1 METLVI
7 GDPPQSLEPDFSE
20 MLRRG
25 YSAHGQGKLEEAEQ
39 LYCSILTYD
48 PRNFVALHLLGFLN
62 FQRGRLLDA
71 LKFIEAALSVDGG
84 HVAALLN
91 RGRILHAMDRCD
103 EALAS
108 YNDALEGEPN
118 NAEILNARGI
128 ALLDLARPREAL
140 ESFECALAIN
150 GDYVEALGNRGNAML
165 KLNRPQDA
173 VASYDAAL
181 QLAPGHSQVLTNRA
195 NALRRLDRPAE
206 ALLNAEAALASRPN
220 YAEAQFEAS
229 LAQLTLGRFRVGWK
243 GYESRWAT
251 GAFAPHRRDF
261 NAPLWVGEQSICGKT
276 ILLHAEQGYG
286 DTIQFVRYAP
296 LVAERGAK
304 VFLEVQPE
312 LVGLLSQ
319 MRGVEIVV
327 ARGEPLPAFD
337 FHCPLLSLPLAFG
350 TTLEAIPGDVPYVRA
365 GRAEIAAFEHRLPSK
380 RPRIGVAWAGR
391 RSHKNDLSRSM
402 SLETLLPLLETSAVQ
417 FISLQ
422 RELCG
427 EDEHF
432 LRGHPEV
439 FRIGEK
445 LGNFAETAAIISL
458 LDIVI
463 SVDTAVAHL
472 AGALGQPVFVLLPFA
487 ADFRW
492 MREHPESAWYPTARL
507 FRQRSFGQWHDV
519 VAAVRDELGL
529 ATQKSRAGGDRDG
542 TRGSALQ
549 RATLWALAGRKS
561 ARRPDGP

>member
-1 METLVI
+1 MEIRVI
-7 GDPPQSLEPDFSE
+7 GDLPQSLEPNLSE
-20 MLRRG
+20 MLQRG
-25 YSAHGQGKLEEAEQ
+25 YSAHGQGKLEEAER

-48 PRNFVALHLLGFLN
+48 PRNFDTLHLLGFLN
-62 FQRGRLLDA
+62 FQRGRLLEA
-71 LKFIEAALSVDGG
+71 LRLVEAALRVDEG

-91 RGRILHAMDRCD
+91 RAFILHAIGRCD
-103 EALAS
+103 EALAG
-108 YNDALEGEPN
+108 YNDALKSEPN

-140 ESFECALAIN
+140 QSFERALTIN
-150 GDYVEALGNRGNAML
+150 RDYVEALGNRGNAML

-173 VASYDAAL
+173 IASYDAAL
-181 QLAPGHSQVLTNRA
+181 KLAPGHPQMLTNRA
-195 NALRRLDRPAE
+195 SALRRLDRPAE

-229 LAQLTLGRFRVGWK
+229 LAQLTLGRFAVGWK

-251 GAFAPHRRDF
+251 GVFAPHRRDF
-261 NAPLWVGEQSICGKT
+261 IAPLWLGEPPICGKT

-312 LVGLLSQ
+312 LVRLLSP

-327 ARGEPLPAFD
+327 ARGDPLPAFD

-350 TTLEAIPGDVPYVRA
+350 TTVETIPGDVPYVRP
-365 GRAEIAAFEHRLPSK
+365 GCAEIAAFEHCLPSK
-380 RPRIGVAWAGR
+380 RPRIGVVWAGR

-402 SLETLLPLLETSAVQ
+402 SLETLSPLLAISAVQ
-417 FISLQ
+417 FVSLQ

-432 LRGHPEV
+432 LGGHPEIV
-439 FRIGEK
+439 RIGEK
-445 LGNFAETAAIISL
+445 LADFAETAAIISL

-472 AGALGQPVFVLLPFA
+472 AGALGKPVFVLLPFA

-492 MREHPESAWYPTARL
+492 MRRRPGSAWYPTARL
-507 FRQRSFGQWHDV
+507 FRQGSFGQWDDV
-519 VAAVRDELGL
+519 VVAVRDELGL
-529 ATQKSRAGGDRDG
+529 ATQKSRAGSDRG
-542 TRGSALQ
+542 CTTAQQ
-549 RATLWALAGRKS
+549 RATL
-561 ARRPDGP
+561 

>member
-1 METLVI
+1 VI
-7 GDPPQSLEPDFSE
+7 SDLPQSLEPDLSE

-39 LYCSILTYD
+39 LYCSILNHV
-48 PRNFVALHLLGFLN
+48 PRHFDALHLLGFLN
-62 FQRGRLLDA
+62 FQRGRLLEA
-71 LKFIEAALSVDGG
+71 LKLVEAALRVDEG

-91 RGRILHAMDRCD
+91 RGSILHAMGRCD

-108 YNDALEGEPN
+108 YKDALEGEPN

-150 GDYVEALGNRGNAML
+150 RDYVEALGNRGNAML

-173 VASYDAAL
+173 IASYDAAL
-181 QLAPGHSQVLTNRA
+181 RLAPGHPQALINRA

-229 LAQLTLGRFRVGWK
+229 LAQLTLGRFAVGWR

-251 GAFAPHRRDF
+251 AVFAPHRRDF
-261 NAPLWVGEQSICGKT
+261 IAPLWVGEQPIFGRS

-312 LVGLLSQ
+312 LVKLLSQ
-319 MRGVEIVV
+319 MQGVEIVV
-327 ARGEPLPAFD
+327 ARGNPLPAFD
-337 FHCPLLSLPLAFG
+337 FHCPLLSLPFAFG
-350 TTLEAIPGDVPYVRA
+350 TTLDTIPADVPYVRP

-391 RSHKNDLSRSM
+391 RSHKNDRSRSM
-402 SLETLLPLLETSAVQ
+402 SLKTLLPLLEISAVQ
-417 FISLQ
+417 FVSLQ
-422 RELCG
+422 HELCG

-432 LRGHPEV
+432 LRDHPQIG
-439 FRIGEK
+439 RIGEK
-445 LGNFAETAAIISL
+445 LRDFAETAAIISL

-472 AGALGQPVFVLLPFA
+472 AGALGKPVFVLLPFA

-492 MREHPESAWYPTARL
+492 MRKRPESAWYPTARL
-507 FRQRSFGQWHDV
+507 FRQASFGQWDDV
-519 VAAVRDELGL
+519 VAAVRDELGK
-529 ATQKSRAGGDRDG
+529 ATQKSRAGDDRG
-542 TRGSALQ
+542 CTGSPALP
-549 RATLWALAGRKS
+549 RATL
-561 ARRPDGP
+561 